1 MNNSATG
8 PTQRQLRV
16 GEQLRH
22 VIAQCLQRGGFDN
35 EVLFNSAGTVTV
47 SEVRVSPDLKHATAF
62 VMSLGGSEMEN
73 ILPALNDHAHVFQK
87 EINRAVKMKFTPR
100 LRFVRDDTFEKAAR
114 MDDLIRNL
122 PRSTG
127 EQ

>member
-1 MNNSATG
+1 MTNDQG

-22 VIAQCLQRGGFDN
+22 VIAECLQRGGFDD
-35 EVLFNSAGTVTV
+35 EVLFNSAGMVTV

-62 VMSLGGSEMEN
+62 VMSLGGIDMEK
-73 ILPALNDHAHVFQK
+73 ILPALNDQAHFFQK
-87 EINRAVKMKFTPR
+87 EINRAIKIKFTPR

-114 MDDLIRNL
+114 MDDLIRKL
-122 PRSTG
+122 PRAAES
-127 EQ
+127 E